1 MEPRFKTV
9 ASLLVAAGVVLCLA
23 AVSWSIP
30 VTNVFNRHNMS
41 SGADDSH
48 PHAKTPAL
56 GGTDRICVFC
66 HTPHSATPEST
77 LWSRPDPATLT
88 FDLYAGRLAI
98 KDIPAKSQYNS
109 LTVTYPN
116 GASRMCMSCHDGAT
130 AIGAVIGQP
139 AEIEMNQRFI
149 TGSALV
155 DLSKSHPISFVWD
168 NDVATDVNSWHVA
181 EATGSQYVWP
191 PNYNVAPLDR
201 NNRMQCTTR
210 AVTRPAIRWS
220 RRMISR
226 RSGGIRPAVL
236 RVSAAPTVMITSA
249 ASATSARRRRFSPRR
264 GRCITRQS
272 WSLIRRMS
280 AQVVFCRTRMV
291 SH

>member
-201 NNRMQCTTR
+201 NNRMQCTTCHDPHEDPSR
-210 AVTRPAIRWS
+210 DATGNPLVAPNDFPPFWRHTSGCTPSVSSANCYDNVCSECHVGTTPPIQPPA
-220 RRMISR
+220 
-226 RSGGIRPAVL
+226 GPVHN
-236 RVSAAPTVMITSA
+236 SAILVPY
-249 ASATSARRRRFSPRR
+249 
-264 GRCITRQS
+264 
-272 WSLIRRMS
+272 
-280 AQVVFCRTRMV
+280 
-291 SH
+291 